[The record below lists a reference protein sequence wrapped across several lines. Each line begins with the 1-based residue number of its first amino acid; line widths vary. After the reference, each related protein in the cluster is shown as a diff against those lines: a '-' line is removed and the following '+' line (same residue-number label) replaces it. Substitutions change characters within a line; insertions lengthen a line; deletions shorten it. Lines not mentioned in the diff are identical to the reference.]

1 MGKKREISMKL
12 LNLKDL
18 NDFKTLRDWCLT
30 VYDYLVNLHSDFLLE
45 TEWYRGVIN
54 KAEAKSDLRLMK
66 RVYKET
72 NLMIRETLTPI
83 LIEQLNNLLNEKYG
97 HCIADEIDKETEIIQ
112 KIIKRGKIRNDR
124 EFELVKRREEEIWE
138 DGNQMEYAETLRRM
152 MGDYEVP
159 EV

>member
-1 MGKKREISMKL
+1 MKL

-18 NDFKTLRDWCLT
+18 NDFKSLRDWCLT
-30 VYDYLVNLHSDFLLE
+30 IYDYLINLHPDFSLE
-45 TEWYRGVIN
+45 TEWYRDVIN
-54 KAEAKSDLRLMK
+54 KAEAKSDLKLMK

-72 NLMIRETLTPI
+72 NLMVRETLTPI
-83 LIEQLNNLLNEKYG
+83 LIEQLNSLLSEKYG
-97 HCIADEIDKETEIIQ
+97 HSIADEIDKETEIIQ

-138 DGNQMEYAETLRRM
+138 DENQTEYAEILRRM

-159 EV
+159 EA